1 MKIFVKIQISNWY
14 YYILVLKLLIKG
26 VFMINFN
33 EEILKFKPIVE
44 IDDIEDSL
52 TNDEIYDII
61 DIIKEITKDR
71 DRG

>member
-1 MKIFVKIQISNWY
+1 
-14 YYILVLKLLIKG
+14 
-26 VFMINFN
+26 MINFN

-44 IDDIEDSL
+44 IDDIEDSVI
-52 TNDEIYDII
+52 NDEIYDII

>member
-1 MKIFVKIQISNWY
+1 
-14 YYILVLKLLIKG
+14 
-26 VFMINFN
+26 MINFN

-44 IDDIEDSL
+44 IDDIEDFL

>member
-1 MKIFVKIQISNWY
+1 
-14 YYILVLKLLIKG
+14 
-26 VFMINFN
+26 MINFN

-52 TNDEIYDII
+52 TDDEIYDII

-71 DRG
+71 DTG

>member
-1 MKIFVKIQISNWY
+1 
-14 YYILVLKLLIKG
+14 
-26 VFMINFN
+26 MINFN

-44 IDDIEDSL
+44 IEDIEDSVI
-52 TNDEIYDII
+52 NDEIYDII